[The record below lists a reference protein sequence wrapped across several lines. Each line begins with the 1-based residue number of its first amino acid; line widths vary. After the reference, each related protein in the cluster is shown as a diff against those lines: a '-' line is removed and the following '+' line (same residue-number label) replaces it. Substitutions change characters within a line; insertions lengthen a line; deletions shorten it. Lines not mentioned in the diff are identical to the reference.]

1 MYSLVISIFVVS
13 SGFTYGI
20 LTASWIRAHAIR
32 EALEAAE
39 TLGVTLADAVM
50 LENQGALRA
59 RAEAAMAVIA
69 SLDARGESD
78 PPPQVRAVD
87 YLAIQRISDAG
98 YFFVVDSAGEVAY
111 HPYDEVRAANH
122 ADTPVVQRIITQ
134 RNGYVR
140 YDWQNPSEPGPQDK
154 FAYFQYY
161 EPWDWFVVVTDYAAG
176 FLSRMPPDTLR
187 SLLDGYQRNTVVAA
201 MVRTATGDVLGASRG
216 WDRLADQSTATAAW
230 AEGLR
235 SHSRVESIDR
245 ASFVALAPLAGF
257 PAEVGIVYS
266 GERLELLL
274 SKYIYVVALSLVLSV
289 FLIYVSSRAASRV
302 IARPVRLLSDRL
314 SRRLGSEERRVT
326 VERSD
331 DLRTLV
337 LQQLRTLV
345 RLDYETK
352 NRRAAEHEAI
362 VAESVF
368 IHTAEGILVTDTDS
382 RIVRVNPA
390 FEAMTGYRADELI
403 GRNPRILR
411 SKRHDT
417 SFYRSMWDSLRDTG
431 VWVGEIWN
439 RRKSGEE
446 YPQILSICA
455 VQNGCDDQVGS
466 YVAVCHDISD
476 RKEAE
481 DRLHFLATHDSLTG
495 LPNRAY
501 LSDVLEYSIRQARR
515 DDSVV
520 AVLFVDV
527 DDFKDVNDSCGHE
540 AGDQLLVWISRR
552 LELQLRDGDTVVRF
566 GGDEF
571 VLLLPR
577 IEDAEYASVVARRI
591 LASVREPY
599 MIADQRFRPSVSI
612 GIAVY
617 PEAGRE
623 AGDLLRDADAAMY
636 AAKHQGR
643 NTYRF
648 HNPDMNE
655 NAHRRLAMQGSVA
668 VAIDRN
674 EFFLVYQPILSLSD
688 ESIAGIEAL
697 VRWDNNGRVIM
708 PGEFLPYLEN
718 SSMLTRLDL
727 WVLDR
732 VCLDIST
739 SNGKSPRVPR
749 VSVNVGAYNL
759 IQDDFVHRAT
769 EIVSRNGVDP
779 QRIAIEITE
788 SAAIR
793 NFDRARHTLRD
804 LQAAG
809 FALFLDDFGAGHS
822 SIRYLREFGVD
833 SVKLDR
839 TYLTNVDRSRSARSL
854 VSGFAQL
861 AHGMRLTAIMEGVE
875 TQSQL
880 DFVRSAGCDFA
891 QGYYIGMPGTL
902 SDALV
907 GWSDRSRK
915 HYPAG
920 LPEQPLR
927 TS

>member
-1 MYSLVISIFVVS
+1 MYSLVISAFVLLT
-13 SGFTYGI
+13 GLAYGV
-20 LTASWIRAHAIR
+20 LAATWIRSHAIT
-32 EALEAAE
+32 EAREAAE
-39 TLGVTLADAVM
+39 TLGVTLADAVL

-59 RAEAAMAVIA
+59 RAEAAMAMIA
-69 SLDARGESD
+69 SLDARGVSH
-78 PPPQVRAVD
+78 QLLQARAVE
-87 YLAIQRISDAG
+87 YLAIQRISAAG
-98 YFFVVDSAGEVAY
+98 YFFVVDSAGNIAY
-111 HPYDEVRAANH
+111 HPHDEVRAANH
-122 ADTPVVQRIITQ
+122 ADTPIVRRIIEQGT
-134 RNGYVR
+134 GYVR
-140 YDWQNPSEPGPQDK
+140 YDWQNPPDPAPEDK
-154 FAYFQYY
+154 FAYIQYY

-176 FLSRMPPDTLR
+176 FLSRLPPDTLR

-201 MVRTATGDVLGASRG
+201 IVRAATGELIAASSG
-216 WDRLADQSTATAAW
+216 WDQLADQARSAAAW
-230 AEGLR
+230 AEGVQ
-235 SHSRVESIDR
+235 SDTRVEPIGR
-245 ASFVALAPLAGF
+245 ADFIAFAPLAGF
-257 PAEVGIVYS
+257 PAEVGIVYC
-266 GERLELLL
+266 GHRLELLL
-274 SKYIYVVALSLVLSV
+274 TKYSYVVAVSLMLAV
-289 FLIYVSSRAASRV
+289 FLIYVCSRAASRV
-302 IARPVRLLSDRL
+302 IARPVRLLSNRL
-314 SRRLGSEERRVT
+314 NQRLGSVERRVT
-326 VERSD
+326 VARSD

-337 LQQLRTLV
+337 FQQLRTLV

-352 NRRAAEHEAI
+352 SRRAAEHEAI

-368 IHTAEGILVTDTDS
+368 THTAEGILVTDPST
-382 RIVRVNPA
+382 RIIRVNPA

-411 SKRHDT
+411 SERHGT
-417 SFYRSMWDSLRDTG
+417 SFYRSMWGSVRTTG
-431 VWVGEIWN
+431 AWVGEIWS

-455 VQNGCDDQVGS
+455 VRNGSDDQVGN

-481 DRLHFLATHDSLTG
+481 GRLHYLATHDPLTG
-495 LPNRAY
+495 LPNRTY
-501 LSDVLEYSIRQARR
+501 LGDVLAYSIRQARR
-515 DDSVV
+515 DRSVV

-527 DDFKDVNDSCGHE
+527 DHFKDVNDSCGHE

-552 LELQLRDGDTVVRF
+552 LEKQLRDGDTMVRF

-571 VLLLPR
+571 VLLLPH
-577 IEDAEYASVVARRI
+577 IGDAEHASVVARRM

-599 MIADQRFRPSVSI
+599 IIGDQRFRPSVSI

-636 AAKHQGR
+636 TAKHQGR

-668 VAIDRN
+668 AAIDRD
-674 EFFLVYQPILSLSD
+674 ELFVVYQPIISLTD
-688 ESIAGIEAL
+688 ESIAGLEAL
-697 VRWDNNGRVIM
+697 VRWNDDGRVIM

-727 WVLDR
+727 WVLDK
-732 VCLDIST
+732 VCLDISRT
-739 SNGKSPRVPR
+739 NGQSPPIPR

-769 EIVSRNGVDP
+769 EVVSRNGVDP
-779 QRIAIEITE
+779 RRIAIEITE

-793 NFDRARHTLRD
+793 NFDRARGTLRD

-809 FALFLDDFGAGHS
+809 FALYLDDFGAGHS

-839 TYLTNVDRSRSARSL
+839 AYLANVDRSQSARSL

-861 AHGMRLTAIMEGVE
+861 AHGMQLTAIMEGVE
-875 TQSQL
+875 TQAQL
-880 DFVRSAGCDFA
+880 DFVTSAGCDFA
-891 QGYYIGMPGTL
+891 QGYYIGMPGAL
-902 SDALV
+902 SEALAAWPERRDTRDPD
-907 GWSDRSRK
+907 GIS
-915 HYPAG
+915 
-920 LPEQPLR
+920 EQPLR
-927 TS
+927 MS